1 MIIKKNVAQSL
12 ECKRLA
18 APLWLLPQMRERGLR
33 AIARLCKQAETA
45 KRAQRDC
52 EADAVLL
59 NGYEK

>member
-1 MIIKKNVAQSL
+1 MIIVRQKRKNGAQFLKCNRS
-12 ECKRLA
+12 A
-18 APLWLLPQMRERGLR
+18 VPQMRERGLR
-33 AIARLCKQAETA
+33 AIARLCKQTETA

>member
-12 ECKRLA
+12 KCKRLA
-18 APLWLLPQMRERGLR
+18 VPQMRERGLR